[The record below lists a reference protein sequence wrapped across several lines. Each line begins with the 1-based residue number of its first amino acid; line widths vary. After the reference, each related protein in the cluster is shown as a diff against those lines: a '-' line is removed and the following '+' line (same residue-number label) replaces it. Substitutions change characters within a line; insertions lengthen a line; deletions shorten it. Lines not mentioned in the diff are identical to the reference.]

1 MRILVTG
8 GAGYIGSAAVRRL
21 LGGPHTPIVLDTL
34 EHGHRPS
41 IEGAQL
47 VVGDVRDVALVRG
60 LLVDESIEAVI
71 HFAALKVVD
80 ESMTD
85 PIRYLGTNVGGT
97 LALLE
102 AMKGTGARHVVF
114 SSTCAVYGTPAELP
128 VRETASLAPENPYG
142 ASKRIAEDLLRWS
155 KAGGIR
161 TIALRYFNA
170 AGAARDGHHGE
181 DWTAAANLIPL
192 VLRVALGRSPVLRIF
207 GTDYPTPDGT
217 AVRDYVHVDDLA
229 DAHVLALEHL
239 VGGGTNGVLNLGTGR
254 GASVSEI
261 VDLARVVTGR
271 PIATENAP
279 RRPGDPAAIWAD
291 TSLATERLGWTARHD
306 LLSIV
311 ESAWAWHSR
320 YPDGYTHGTG
330 NAGVGAEGED
340 DGSQ

>member
-8 GAGYIGSAAVRRL
+8 GAGYIGSATVRRL

-41 IEGAQL
+41 IEGARL

-60 LLVDESIEAVI
+60 LLVDEGIEAVI
-71 HFAALKVVD
+71 HFAALKAVD

-102 AMKGTGARHVVF
+102 AMNGSDARDIVF
-114 SSTCAVYGTPAELP
+114 SSTCAVYGTPAQLP
-128 VRETASLAPENPYG
+128 VRETAPLAPENPYG
-142 ASKRIAEDLLRWS
+142 ATKQIAEDLLRWS
-155 KAGGIR
+155 QAGGIR
-161 TIALRYFNA
+161 AIALRYFNA
-170 AGAARDGHHGE
+170 AGAAPGGHHGE

-192 VLRVALGRSPVLRIF
+192 VLRVALGRSPTLRIF

-239 VGGGTNGVLNLGTGR
+239 VGGGTTGVLNLGTGR
-254 GASVSEI
+254 GTSVSEI
-261 VDLARVVTGR
+261 VDLARSVTGR

-291 TSLATERLGWTARHD
+291 TSLANDRLGWTARHD
-306 LLSIV
+306 LRAIV

-320 YPDGYTHGTG
+320 HPDGYAQH
-330 NAGVGAEGED
+330 AGDGRGGAEGEA
-340 DGSQ
+340 DGSR